1 MNGYTH
7 RDELMKS
14 WIQEGELG
22 EPGSDT
28 EQKQIALL
36 FSDGR
41 VYELQDL
48 RARASMFKLLA
59 GMVRLMHQDVETLV
73 RQVLIQQALAR

>member
-1 MNGYTH
+1 MCQT
-7 RDELMKS
+7 
-14 WIQEGELG
+14 
-22 EPGSDT
+22 DT
-28 EQKQIALL
+28 EQKGIALL

-59 GMVRLMHQDVETLV
+59 DMVRLMHQDVEMLV

>member
-1 MNGYTH
+1 MCQT
-7 RDELMKS
+7 
-14 WIQEGELG
+14 
-22 EPGSDT
+22 DT
-28 EQKQIALL
+28 EQKRIALL

-59 GMVRLMHQDVETLV
+59 DMVRLMHQDVEMLV